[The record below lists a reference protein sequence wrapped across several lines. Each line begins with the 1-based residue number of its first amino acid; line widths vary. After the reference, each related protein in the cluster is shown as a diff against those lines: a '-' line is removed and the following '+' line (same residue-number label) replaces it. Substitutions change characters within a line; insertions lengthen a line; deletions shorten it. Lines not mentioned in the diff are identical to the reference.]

1 VFKKINYAKIWIKS
15 NLISIFESFMF
26 SIILIFI
33 TSSFRV
39 INPKNV
45 DWLSFG
51 DGTAE
56 ISWEFFRKQPLFQF
70 PLGLNPRYGLEVSST
85 AAFDGQIPIMSF
97 IFHPI
102 ESLLPERF
110 QYYGLFI
117 LLTFALNYYFA
128 KKIFLFLGLTK
139 YQSVLCGV
147 ILASSP
153 VILNRFIENTH
164 YSLTAA
170 WLIFA
175 SMLRSLQRDIKL
187 SKWIFIFI
195 FTILIHLYFLP
206 FILIIY
212 ILTIIYEI
220 INRNIKGNAI
230 ITLLIILLASII
242 TMYVTGYFYGGI
254 SGKDVGY
261 GLFRSTLISMLDP
274 SGWSRVI
281 PDLPEPDG
289 AYEGFA
295 YTGIATIV
303 LIFVY
308 LLLFKVPKGKNSY
321 VNFTPL
327 WISASILFI
336 FALSNKI
343 SFGTKELFEFY
354 VPNIFSIITNTF
366 RSSGRFTWLL
376 VFLLFVYLVYSIS
389 RKISVRR
396 LSLLLTFILLL
407 NFFDSYQHLVSQRS
421 LKFES
426 KFNSSLTH
434 TAWKSISQC
443 YKNLRVY
450 PPTIQVENY
459 YAFLN
464 IAYNQNLGI
473 NTGRFSRVNQNI
485 ILGAYDLMHR
495 EFNTGVYR
503 DDSFYVFT
511 NAEFVLPEI
520 VNYQKNLAIHTLDD
534 NSAFGE
540 LNGYTFIA
548 PKLKNCSEGDRL
560 KKVSLGFGAPESQR
574 YSGEK
579 LTFGKNFDTSKYILI
594 GFSTLEDWGV
604 WSVDEYSKI
613 NLNTVNVSNFE
624 SIEITARDL
633 ALPSNIFTVRLNES
647 VLGTCTFDIEFTT
660 CTLPFDFQN
669 LDTNILSLSFSPKII
684 RNPKELGISEDTRNL
699 GFGLKSISLN

>member
-1 VFKKINYAKIWIKS
+1 
-15 NLISIFESFMF
+15 MF

-110 QYYGLFI
+110 QYYGLFV

-175 SMLRSLQRDIKL
+175 SMLLSLQRDIKL

-274 SGWSRVI
+274 SGWSRII

-295 YTGIATIV
+295 YTGIATIILV
-303 LIFVY
+303 FVY
-308 LLLFKVPKGKNSY
+308 LSLFKVPKGKNSY

-343 SFGTKELFEFY
+343 AFGTKELFEFY

-366 RSSGRFTWLL
+366 RSSGRFSWLL
-376 VFLLFVYLVYSIS
+376 VFLLFVYLVHSIS
-389 RKISVRR
+389 RKISVKR
-396 LSLLLTFILLL
+396 LSLLLTLTLII
-407 NFFDSYQHLVSQRS
+407 NFCDSFKQLTSQQT
-421 LKFES
+421 LKFDT
-426 KFNSSLTH
+426 KFSSNLTNS
-434 TAWKSISQC
+434 AWSSISQC

-450 PPTIQVENY
+450 PPTAAVENY
-459 YAFLN
+459 YSFLDIAFK
-464 IAYNQNLGI
+464 QNLGI
-473 NTGRFSRVNQNI
+473 NTGRFSRVNQI
-485 ILGAYDLMHR
+485 KILGAYDLMHK
-495 EFNTGVYR
+495 EFESGVYR
-503 DDSFYVFT
+503 DDSFYIFT
-511 NAEFVLPEI
+511 NSEFTSPDI
-520 VNYQKNLAIHTLDD
+520 VNYQRNLAILTLNE
-534 NSAFGE
+534 NSAYGE

-548 PKLKNCSEGDRL
+548 PNLKNCQKGNQL
-560 KKVSLGFGAPESQR
+560 KKASLGFGAPESKI
-574 YSGEK
+574 YGGEK
-579 LTFGKNFDTSKYILI
+579 LTFGKNFDTSKYMLI
-594 GFSTLEDWGV
+594 GFSALEDWGV
-604 WSVDEYSKI
+604 WSVDTNSIIHFHTENIS
-613 NLNTVNVSNFE
+613 NLE
-624 SIEITARDL
+624 SIDITARDL
-633 ALPSNIFTVRLNES
+633 TLPSNIFS
-647 VLGTCTFDIEFTT
+647 VKINDSFIGTCTFDIEFTT
-660 CTLPFDFQN
+660 CTLPFYFRK
-669 LDTNILSLSFSPKII
+669 LDTNVISLSFSPKVI
-684 RNPKELGISEDTRNL
+684 RSPKDIGISGDTRNL
-699 GFGLKSISLN
+699 GFGLKSIAFN